1 MISEVTCFWT
11 AIQGHCGSVSLKTW
25 LHRSVT
31 WGMPNWSSEDNNGSF
46 SEAGLSGD
54 EILMAGSWAVIGSP
68 KRSLFIST
76 RLWSAVTSVEAMT
89 RLRCTTWSGHFKRV
103 LREISTGSSQFS
115 RIFEVSRISSF
126 PSFHFFKLDCF
137 DFTILPRNFKFCS
150 ALDKYDLVWRTK
162 IKTPK
167 LEAPGSFYENILE
180 W

>member
-1 MISEVTCFWT
+1 MSDEWNPRVLRMSMISEVTCFWT

-76 RLWSAVTSVEAMT
+76 RLWSAVTSVEDMT

-103 LREISTGSSQFS
+103 KGDINRIKPISPYFWS
-115 RIFEVSRISSF
+115 FE
-126 PSFHFFKLDCF
+126 
-137 DFTILPRNFKFCS
+137 NFKFS
-150 ALDKYDLVWRTK
+150 NFSFF
-162 IKTPK
+162 KTW
-167 LEAPGSFYENILE
+167 LFWFYNSPA
-180 W
+180 